1 MPPSRYKRLSF
12 RQPFFI
18 LTVLSMFYVYI
29 LYSPS
34 RDKYYVGYT
43 SNVQER
49 IIEHNSGA
57 TNYTR
62 SGKPWNLV
70 YKEEYALKSEA
81 IKRENEIKSKKSR
94 KYIENLINSSVGLE
108 RPDKKPLRIPIFQSK
123 KQYSQQNYH
132 PGKVN
137 HCPESR
143 NIIPFILHTIISDNC
158 LFATI

>member
-94 KYIENLINSSVGLE
+94 KYIENLINSSVG
-108 RPDKKPLRIPIFQSK
+108 
-123 KQYSQQNYH
+123 
-132 PGKVN
+132 
-137 HCPESR
+137 
-143 NIIPFILHTIISDNC
+143 
-158 LFATI
+158 